1 MNLLSKFEEYMY
13 FDIYIV
19 AIFKAWQVIITGKC
33 LTILIQW
40 MDVNISLPSNY
51 TEGNFSMYLKHF
63 TLILGKI
70 ILDKKFK
77 FFPSITIHKVH
88 LTMKQASKHIPWIK
102 LHQWNFSQGLNDLTT
117 WAMYSVHDC
126 VASTNLKINPRMLF
140 NHMNEN

>member
-1 MNLLSKFEEYMY
+1 MEHSLRKITFVGNEEITQPHKRTQMNLLSKFEEYMY

-19 AIFKAWQVIITGKC
+19 AIFKAWQVIIHVTGKC

-70 ILDKKFK
+70 ILDKKK
-77 FFPSITIHKVH
+77 IKVF
-88 LTMKQASKHIPWIK
+88 SKH
-102 LHQWNFSQGLNDLTT
+102 
-117 WAMYSVHDC
+117 
-126 VASTNLKINPRMLF
+126 
-140 NHMNEN
+140 NES

>member
-40 MDVNISLPSNY
+40 MDVNISLSSNY

-70 ILDKKFK
+70 ILDKKNLK
-77 FFPSITIHKVH
+77 FFPSITNHKVQV
-88 LTMKQASKHIPWIK
+88 TMKQASKHIPWIK
-102 LHQWNFSQGLNDLTT
+102 TAPMKLFTGAEWSHNMSCVQCTWLCSQYQFKNQPKD
-117 WAMYSVHDC
+117 V
-126 VASTNLKINPRMLF
+126 V
-140 NHMNEN
+140 